1 MRFDGSDVLIFDL
14 EARPTAWIGGD
25 YVGRTMTAFAYTY
38 LDAGDDVVCRTLQST
53 GTPEERISSWHDM
66 VIEIAA
72 AVESADLVIGH
83 WVRGFDLPLLNAD
96 LERVGRIEPLGRL
109 LTIDTKSDR
118 LTGSG
123 LSQSLENLAFRYDT
137 SVQKM
142 DMREPM
148 WEEYNCWQ
156 TERSVKWVRDRVSTD
171 ILATRELYVAMNDA
185 GRLLGPKAWDPS
197 SASLP
202 RYAR

>member
-1 MRFDGSDVLIFDL
+1 
-14 EARPTAWIGGD
+14 
-25 YVGRTMTAFAYTY
+25 MTAYAYKY
-38 LDAGDDVVCRTLQST
+38 LGDDEVSFNSISYGSTQAEWGLMVV
-53 GTPEERISSWHDM
+53 
-66 VIEIAA
+66 EIAA
-72 AVESADLVIGH
+72 AVEAADLVIGH

-96 LERVGRIEPLGRL
+96 LERIGRTEPLQRV

-118 LTGSG
+118 KVGSG

-137 SVQKM
+137 QVQKL

-148 WEEYNCWQ
+148 WEEFNLWQ

-171 ILATRELYVAMNDA
+171 ILATEQLYVAMEEA
-185 GRLLGPKAWDPS
+185 GRLNGPKAWDPA

>member
-1 MRFDGSDVLIFDL
+1 MRFDGTDVLIFDL

-25 YVGRTMTAFAYTY
+25 YVGRSVTAYAYCY
-38 LDAGDDVVCRTLQST
+38 LDSDEVTCHTLLGP
-53 GTPEERISSWHDM
+53 GTPEERMADHALM
-66 VIEIAA
+66 VAEVAA
-72 AVESADLVIGH
+72 AVETADLVVGH
-83 WVRGFDLPLLNAD
+83 WVRGFDLPLLNAET
-96 LERVGRIEPLGRL
+96 ERVKGEPLPRV

-148 WEEYNCWQ
+148 WEEYNLWQ
-156 TERSVKWVRDRVSTD
+156 TERSIRWVRDRVSSD
-171 ILATRELYVAMNDA
+171 ILATRELYIKMNEA
-185 GRLLGPKAWDPS
+185 GRLNGPKAWDPAH
-197 SASLP
+197 ASLP
-202 RYAR
+202 KYAR

>member
-1 MRFDGSDVLIFDL
+1 MQFDGGDVLIFDL

-25 YVGRTMTAFAYTY
+25 YVGRSITAFAYCY
-38 LDAGDDVVCRTLQST
+38 LDSDEVVCETLLG
-53 GTPEERISSWHDM
+53 GTTTAEARIAHQQIM
-66 VIEIAA
+66 VNKVAA
-72 AVESADLVIGH
+72 AVETADLVIGH
-83 WVRGFDLPLLNAD
+83 WVRGFDLPLLNAE
-96 LERVGRIEPLGRL
+96 LERWRGAPLPRL
-109 LTIDTKSDR
+109 MTIDTKSDR
-118 LTGSG
+118 LVGSG

-148 WEEYNCWQ
+148 WEEYNLWQ
-156 TERSVKWVRDRVSTD
+156 TDRSIEWVASRVSSD
-171 ILATRELYVAMNDA
+171 ILATRELYVAMDEA
-185 GRLLGPKAWDPS
+185 GRLNGPKAWDPA

>member
-1 MRFDGSDVLIFDL
+1 MRFDGEDVLIFDL

-25 YVGRTMTAFAYTY
+25 YVGRSVTAYAYCY
-38 LDAGDDVVCRTLQST
+38 LDDDAVTCHTLIGDGS
-53 GTPEERISSWHDM
+53 PEERMANWQLM
-66 VIEIAA
+66 VSEIAA
-72 AVESADLVIGH
+72 AVETADLVVGH
-83 WVRGFDLPLLNAD
+83 WVRGFDLPLLNAE
-96 LERVGRIEPLGRL
+96 LERVKGEPLPRV

-148 WEEYNCWQ
+148 WEEYNLWQ
-156 TERSVKWVRDRVSTD
+156 TPRSVKWVRDRVSSD
-171 ILATRELYVAMNDA
+171 ILATRELYVRMDEAS
-185 GRLLGPKAWDPS
+185 RLNGPRAWDPAH
-197 SASLP
+197 ASLP
-202 RYAR
+202 KYAR

>member
-1 MRFDGSDVLIFDL
+1 MRFDGGDVLIFDL

-25 YVGRTMTAFAYTY
+25 YVGRTMTAYAYTY
-38 LDAGDDVVCRTLQST
+38 LDAGDAVVCKTLRSE
-53 GTPEERISSWHDM
+53 GTPEERISWWQDM

-96 LERVGRIEPLGRL
+96 LERVGRVEPLGRL

-118 LTGSG
+118 LVGSG

-137 SVQKM
+137 AVQKM

-148 WEEYNCWQ
+148 WEEYNLWQ
-156 TERSVKWVRDRVSTD
+156 TERSVEWVRSRVSSD
-171 ILATRELYVAMNDA
+171 ILATRELYTAMNEA
-185 GRLLGPKAWDPS
+185 GRLNGPKAWDS
-197 SASLP
+197 ATASLP